1 MTAEEFVQNVNQEIF
16 EDAYNYYFEKLSTP
30 IVGVDEYWIDS
41 KTLYHSLTEEQSKQ
55 LQTFTKLIMKD
66 VISSIFGKLDNISS
80 YTNQEGPFE
89 LRANGNIINGD
100 LQEILLKE
108 TT

>member
-1 MTAEEFVQNVNQEIF
+1 
-16 EDAYNYYFEKLSTP
+16 
-30 IVGVDEYWIDS
+30 
-41 KTLYHSLTEEQSKQ
+41 
-55 LQTFTKLIMKD
+55 MKD